1 MCSTTAARI
10 ARICGAIEE
19 LADRLGE
26 PDGGPA
32 TAWAAAPDGNPGTA
46 GAEGETTGVGQPAAD
61 DVAGRLAAIWSMIA
75 DANPELAK
83 RLPAYLAAAE
93 RAPGPPPAAS

>member
-1 MCSTTAARI
+1 MCSTTTARI

-19 LADRLGE
+19 LAGSGPGDVTGTGE
-26 PDGGPA
+26 
-32 TAWAAAPDGNPGTA
+32 TA
-46 GAEGETTGVGQPAAD
+46 GAGQPAAE

-75 DANPELAK
+75 DADPELAK

-93 RAPGPPPAAS
+93 RARGLPPSAS